1 MFERY
6 TEKARRAIFFA
17 RYQASM
23 FGSWEIRTEHLLLGM
38 IREDRALINRILGS
52 HSGIESIRKIIE
64 GRTIIRE
71 EVPTSIDLP
80 LSAECKRILAFS
92 ADEAERLCH
101 RHIGTEHLLLGIFR
115 EEECLA
121 AQVLREVGI
130 GVEQAREAISQLAQ
144 EEGAGQRTVSR
155 FAEAEEQA
163 FLDPFLPKEVL
174 PDTAPGQP
182 EPVIRVTGLT
192 KVFPG
197 VRGPLEILCGI
208 DLTIYRGEMV
218 AIVGQSGSGKSTL
231 LHILGTIDRPT
242 AGTVRFGDQDPF
254 ALKPEA
260 LAKFRRQF
268 VGFVFQFHNLLPEF
282 TALENVMMPRLIAGN
297 HTDDKVGA
305 ELLELVGLGERLRH
319 RPGELSGG
327 EQQRVAIARALV
339 NHPALVLAD
348 EPTGGLDNQTGER
361 VFDLLQDIQ
370 QEKKLTSILA
380 THNVNIARRCSRL
393 FRLASGRLLEINQDH
408 V

>member
-6 TEKARRAIFFA
+6 TEKAQRAIFFA
-17 RYQASM
+17 RSEASM
-23 FGSWEIRTEHLLLGM
+23 FGSWEIGTEHLLLGM
-38 IREDRALINRILGS
+38 LREDGALIGRILGS
-52 HSGIESIRKIIE
+52 RIESIRKIIE
-64 GRTIIRE
+64 SRTMVRE
-71 EVPTSIDLP
+71 GVPASIDLP
-80 LSAECKRILAFS
+80 LSPECKRILAFS
-92 ADEAERLCH
+92 ADEAERL
-101 RHIGTEHLLLGIFR
+101 RHPNIGSEHLLLGIFR

-130 GVEQAREAISQLAQ
+130 GAEQAREAISQLTQ
-144 EEGAGQRTVSR
+144 EEGPSQQTVSR
-155 FAEAEEQA
+155 FTEAEEQA
-163 FLDPFLPKEVL
+163 LPGLFLPKEVL
-174 PDTAPGQP
+174 PDTASDQR

-361 VFDLLQDIQ
+361 VFELLQNIQ
-370 QEKKLTSILA
+370 LEKKLTSILA
-380 THNVNIARRCSRL
+380 THNVNIAKRCNRL
-393 FRLASGRLLEINQDH
+393 FRLANGRLLEINQDH